1 MLFFLL
7 VWLGLILLIDCF
19 LFLFYSPD
27 EDVMRR
33 SDIIINSILK
43 DKKCGDVNHYTL
55 LLLIHYTFNI
65 SYPYEGYGEWDV
77 DVEHSK
83 ADEYCSRIHPAQLSK
98 IGLYIKELWD
108 VR

>member
-1 MLFFLL
+1 
-7 VWLGLILLIDCF
+7 
-19 LFLFYSPD
+19 
-27 EDVMRR
+27 MRR
-33 SDIIINSILK
+33 SDIIINSLLNGK
-43 DKKCGDVNHYTL
+43 AGGDVNHYTL
-55 LLLIHYTFNI
+55 LLLIHYTFNN

-83 ADEYCSRIHPAQLSK
+83 AEEYSNKIYPAHLSK